1 MAEEKIL
8 CHQCGKDLVM
18 KFIELKD
25 LVFCSTSCFEE
36 LRNSMSMREFYKSY
50 GDAFT
55 PDKQKWVPKYSNDYI
70 KMCGY
75 CPKKLAE
82 TCHSETEIS
91 GVYHD
96 DVTETETIHW
106 CCHARFILSASMSD
120 GTVTFEVGR
129 KVQERAEE
137 ITRKQGIKGVT
148 TINTTNAFA
157 DLAKDFT
164 YKKLQENL
172 PETKN
177 LEMSHAAA
185 CLLCNPDFAKQC
197 EEWVVKEF
205 QLVDKVKEH
214 LKGKGLWCAHTV
226 QALADI
232 LIDRENGEELIDK
245 IIPLAEQV
253 AQEKGHPGVITRDL
267 FLALGRSAS

>member
-36 LRNSMSMREFYKSY
+36 FRNSMTMREFYKSY

-55 PDKQKWVPKYSNDYI
+55 PDEQKWVPKYSNDYI

-96 DVTETETIHW
+96 DVIETETMHW

-120 GTVTFEVGR
+120 GTVPFEVGK
-129 KVQERAEE
+129 KVQKRAEE

-148 TINTTNAFA
+148 TINITNAFA
-157 DLAKDFT
+157 DLAKDFR
-164 YKKLQENL
+164 YKKLQDNS
-172 PETKN
+172 PRPKK

-226 QALADI
+226 QALADV
-232 LIDRENGEELIDK
+232 LIDREDGEELIDK

-267 FLALGRSAS
+267 FLTLGRSAS